1 MKSRMLSAVSAV
13 LAVALCG
20 GAAQGVTAP
29 SGDRYVALGSSYAAG
44 PGLEPVEDG
53 PCARSGQNYAHRV
66 AAAAGLDLVDASCS
80 GATTADVLN
89 RSQTVAGT
97 VMPPQIGAVTSYT
110 RLVTVTVGGND
121 LNLVGSM
128 LAGSGCELLAGG
140 VSGLCDRVTRTA
152 PATPDDFA
160 AVARSLADIVGAVR
174 DRAPQARVLLVQYLP
189 VLSATA
195 TTCAAAPMTPEQ
207 AVAARRTYDGL
218 LAATEQAARATGAHT
233 VTVPEAEEHTACTD
247 DPWVFDFRHLPQRTD
262 PTAVAGLYHPNVVGT
277 EKVAERIIARLGM

>member
-1 MKSRMLSAVSAV
+1 MKSRMLSAVGAV

-97 VMPPQIGAVTSYT
+97 LMPPQIGAVTSYT

-160 AVARSLADIVGAVR
+160 AVAPAQAHGWRVPSLVVAGTALAVVPLVLLFIRDFPSDVGA
-174 DRAPQARVLLVQYLP
+174 RAYGAEPG
-189 VLSATA
+189 SA
-195 TTCAAAPMTPEQ
+195 
-207 AVAARRTYDGL
+207 
-218 LAATEQAARATGAHT
+218 
-233 VTVPEAEEHTACTD
+233 
-247 DPWVFDFRHLPQRTD
+247 
-262 PTAVAGLYHPNVVGT
+262 
-277 EKVAERIIARLGM
+277 

>member
-1 MKSRMLSAVSAV
+1 MVRSRWLAAAVS
-13 LAVALCG
+13 AVALCG
-20 GAAQGVTAP
+20 GTAQAVTVPA
-29 SGDRYVALGSSYAAG
+29 GERYVALGSSYAAG

-53 PCARSGQNYAHRV
+53 PCARSGLNYAHRV
-66 AAAAGLDLVDASCS
+66 AVAAGLDLVDVSCS

-140 VSGLCDRVTRTA
+140 VSGLCDRVTRAA
-152 PATPDDFA
+152 PATPDAFD
-160 AVARSLADIVGAVR
+160 AVAQSLADIVAAVH

-189 VLSATA
+189 VLPADA

-218 LAATEQAARATGAHT
+218 VAATERAARATGADT
-233 VTVPEAEEHTACTD
+233 VTVPAAADHTACTD
-247 DPWVFDFRHLPQRTD
+247 DPWVFDFQHLPQRTD
-262 PTAVAGLYHPNVVGT
+262 PTAVAGLYHPNAVGT
-277 EKVAERIIARLGM
+277 EKVAERIVAQLGV

>member
-1 MKSRMLSAVSAV
+1 MKSRMVSAVGALSAVV
-13 LAVALCG
+13 LCC
-20 GAAQGVTAP
+20 GAAQGVTVPA
-29 SGDRYVALGSSYAAG
+29 GERYVALGSSYAAG

-66 AAAAGLDLVDASCS
+66 AAAAGLDLVDVSCS
-80 GATTADVLN
+80 GATTADVSH

-140 VSGLCDRVTRTA
+140 VSGLCDRVTRTD
-152 PATPDDFA
+152 PATPEDFA
-160 AVARSLADIVGAVR
+160 AVGRALADIVGAVR

-189 VLSATA
+189 VLPADA
-195 TTCAAAPMTPEQ
+195 ATCAAAPMTPEQ

-218 LAATEQAARATGAHT
+218 VAATEHAARVGGAET
-233 VTVPEAEEHTACTD
+233 VTVPEAEGHTACSE
-247 DPWVFDFRHLPQRTD
+247 DPWVFDFRHLPRRTD

-277 EKVAERIIARLGM
+277 EKVAERIMARLGV

>member
-1 MKSRMLSAVSAV
+1 MKSRMLSAVGAV

-140 VSGLCDRVTRTA
+140 VSGLCDRVTRTT

-207 AVAARRTYDGL
+207 AVAAGPAHHRPHPPPPP
-218 LAATEQAARATGAHT
+218 AARGPRAPPRTRPPGPAHT
-233 VTVPEAEEHTACTD
+233 
-247 DPWVFDFRHLPQRTD
+247 
-262 PTAVAGLYHPNVVGT
+262 
-277 EKVAERIIARLGM
+277 